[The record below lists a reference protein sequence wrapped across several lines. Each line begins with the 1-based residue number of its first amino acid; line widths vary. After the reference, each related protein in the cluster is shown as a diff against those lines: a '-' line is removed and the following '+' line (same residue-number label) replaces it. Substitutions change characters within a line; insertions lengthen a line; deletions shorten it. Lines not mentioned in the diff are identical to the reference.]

1 MLLLSS
7 VVLLVIIIHYCLK
20 FISTDKPQTTH
31 THFTLS
37 DRQHH
42 LAKVMIDHG
51 TAFCGLCDQQRSLL
65 GNSGTL
71 IKCLDHNRS
80 IRCNK
85 KVGLVIGGTTYPPA
99 PTFRE
104 LEESV
109 TRSLVST

>member
-1 MLLLSS
+1 MIFLSLA
-7 VVLLVIIIHYCLK
+7 VLIVIIIHYCFKL
-20 FISTDKPQTTH
+20 INNDKPQTTH

-37 DRQHH
+37 DRQNH
-42 LAKVMIDHG
+42 LAKVMIDNG

-65 GNSGTL
+65 GKSGTL

-85 KVGLVIGGTTYPPA
+85 KVGLVIGGTIYPPA